1 MALTSGPACAWKL
14 ISHPVAPHL
23 LTLRPPPPS
32 RSSDEQHFSEHGVRW
47 AQSQSVISL
56 AAARSADRVPE
67 EALSRLLGEYTSSV
81 PSDLSAM
88 SGYEEL
94 QKLLQEPDLQV

>member
-1 MALTSGPACAWKL
+1 MPGNVL
-14 ISHPVAPHL
+14 ISSCCAA
-23 LTLRPPPPS
+23 
-32 RSSDEQHFSEHGVRW
+32 SSDTALPRQCSDKQHFSEHGVRW

-67 EALSRLLGEYTSSV
+67 EALSQLLGAYTSSV
-81 PSDLSAM
+81 PSELSAM

>member
-1 MALTSGPACAWKL
+1 M
-14 ISHPVAPHL
+14 
-23 LTLRPPPPS
+23 
-32 RSSDEQHFSEHGVRW
+32 
-47 AQSQSVISL
+47 ISL

-67 EALSRLLGEYTSSV
+67 EALSQLLGAYTSSV
-81 PSDLSAM
+81 PSELSAM